1 MKRSKH
7 RLRRDRLIQE
17 YEHDT
22 YKSKQKLPEPSVCP
36 ECAAVFH
43 EGRWTWATRPP
54 KAHETLCPAC
64 LRLRD
69 RYPAG
74 YVKLSGQFFEEHRQE
89 LLRLAHN
96 VEAREKAEHPLKR
109 IMDTEDQD
117 GNTLITTTDI
127 HLARSIGDALHD
139 AYEGE
144 LDYEYT
150 EEQNILRVTW
160 RR

>member
-1 MKRSKH
+1 M
-7 RLRRDRLIQE
+7 
-17 YEHDT
+17 
-22 YKSKQKLPEPSVCP
+22 
-36 ECAAVFH
+36 
-43 EGRWTWATRPP
+43 
-54 KAHETLCPAC
+54 
-64 LRLRD
+64 
-69 RYPAG
+69 
-74 YVKLSGQFFEEHRQE
+74 SGQFFEEHRQE